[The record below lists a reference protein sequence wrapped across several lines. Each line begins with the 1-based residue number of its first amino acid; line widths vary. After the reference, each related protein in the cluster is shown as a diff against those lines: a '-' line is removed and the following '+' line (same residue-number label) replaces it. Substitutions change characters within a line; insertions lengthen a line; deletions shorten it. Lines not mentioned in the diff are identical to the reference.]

1 MAKLSEKRKQLL
13 RENRKLLREAGFS
26 VADADRFKGASRTN
40 VLAAILA
47 KALPKIREEKRHRA
61 KVKYNEREF
70 KYSKAK
76 LREVLNFKTTK
87 RGFEKLMKE
96 LPKNRADGYSYFY
109 VRVTINFTD
118 GTFKVFQ
125 SNMTATSTI
134 TSEEQLK
141 DIITKLINLATETYK
156 TGDED
161 DIESIIIDIMFWK
174 PNANA

>member
-13 RENRKLLREAGFS
+13 RENRAMLKAAGFS
-26 VADADRFKGASRTN
+26 AKDADRFKGASRSN
-40 VLAAILA
+40 VLAAISA
-47 KALPKIREEKRHRA
+47 KALPEIREEKRHRA
-61 KVKYNEREF
+61 KVKYKEREF

-76 LREVLNFKTTK
+76 LREVIDFKPTK

-109 VRVTINFTD
+109 IRVTINFAD

-134 TSEEQLK
+134 NSEEQLK
-141 DIITKLINLATETYK
+141 EIISKLIKLAMEMYK

-161 DIESIIIDIMFWK
+161 DIENIQIDIMFWK
-174 PNANA
+174 PNA